1 MNLPQIHVHQNCFMM
16 TKRRPVVSA
25 GHKGRLPGETR
36 SACKGKRG
44 GTVTPHRVWTQVHLY
59 QESVLSCPL
68 TLRWYLIHIQTFFF
82 FLQNWKQRWFTL
94 NRYEL
99 KYFKDKAVSP
109 TWPRAQN
116 ALLHFHLALRIRVW
130 DWSIWIRFHLLQIT
144 PDKQQ
149 EGVSWCKSVSVAVW
163 GADPNP
169 GSESL
174 LCSPVRLLSGQS
186 QLFLVSDARSVFRT
200 GRLYQMWKYHVQTQE
215 FWFGLENC
223 QQVWHVL
230 INVF

>member
-44 GTVTPHRVWTQVHLY
+44 GTVTPHRVWTQDHLY
-59 QESVLSCPL
+59 QESVVSCPL

-99 KYFKDKAVSP
+99 KYFKDKAVSL

-149 EGVSWCKSVSVAVW
+149 EGVSWCRV
-163 GADPNP
+163 
-169 GSESL
+169 SL
-174 LCSPVRLLSGQS
+174 LQCEEPIRTLDLRACSAVQFDYS
-186 QLFLVSDARSVFRT
+186 QDRVNC
-200 GRLYQMWKYHVQTQE
+200 
-215 FWFGLENC
+215 FW
-223 QQVWHVL
+223 
-230 INVF
+230 